1 MPQLWSRLRQRR
13 APAVDPLLT
22 LETQATLGRLTAE
35 LCRLDRAAG
44 EFASAHHVR
53 ATQGAYEGVL
63 RRALLRAGGDA
74 ARHGRGDVVGL
85 ELDLASRG
93 WPG

>member
-22 LETQATLGRLTAE
+22 LETQATLGRLTTE
-35 LCRLDRAAG
+35 LCRLDRADGAFG
-44 EFASAHHVR
+44 RAHHVR

-63 RRALLRAGGDA
+63 RRALRLAGGDDA
-74 ARHGRGDVVGL
+74 LHHPGDVVGL
-85 ELDLASRG
+85 ELDLAARG
-93 WPG
+93 WTW

>member
-13 APAVDPLLT
+13 APAVDPLLA

-35 LCRLDRAAG
+35 LCRLDRSRGAFG
-44 EFASAHHVR
+44 GAHHVR

-63 RRALLRAGGDA
+63 RRALRLAGGDDT
-74 ARHGRGDVVGL
+74 RHSAGDVVGL

-93 WPG
+93 WSW